1 MIRHA
6 HERHERNHAS
16 FRHFFDQNA
25 LTLWAAGMAVLA
37 SMMALPALI

>member
-6 HERHERNHAS
+6 QEQHGRKHAS

-25 LTLWAAGMAVLA
+25 LTLWALGVAVLA
-37 SMMALPALI
+37 SMMALPALV